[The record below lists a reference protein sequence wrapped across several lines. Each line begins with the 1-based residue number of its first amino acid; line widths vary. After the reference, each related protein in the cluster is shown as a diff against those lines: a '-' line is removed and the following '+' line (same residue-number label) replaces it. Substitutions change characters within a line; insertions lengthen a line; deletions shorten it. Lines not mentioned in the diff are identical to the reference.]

1 MTTKENA
8 KSTPRPR
15 GRPRAFDMETALDTG
30 QRLFHAS
37 SYEAVGLAAL
47 TDALGVKPPSF
58 YKAFGSKSEFFE
70 QVIERYAQAALA
82 LDEILL
88 PGRAPVDAL
97 AELLESAARTY
108 ARDPQRRG
116 CLVLEA
122 ARGPDGD
129 DSAIHARRV
138 ANQRRDRIREFVA
151 RTHPERAS
159 AVTDFMAS
167 TMSGL
172 SASAR
177 EGMDESRLLDV
188 ARTAVAG
195 LKSQLGMD

>member
-1 MTTKENA
+1 MNTKENA
-8 KSTPRPR
+8 KSAPRPR
-15 GRPRAFDMETALDTG
+15 GRPRGFDMETALDKG
-30 QRLFHAS
+30 QRLFHAG

-58 YKAFGSKSEFFE
+58 YKAFGSKSEFFA
-70 QVIERYAQAALA
+70 QVIERYAQSALA

-88 PGRAPVDAL
+88 SGRAPADAL

-108 ARDPQRRG
+108 ARDPEQRG

-122 ARGPDGD
+122 ARGNDGD
-129 DSAIHARRV
+129 ESVIHARRV

-159 AVTDFMAS
+159 AVTDFVAS

-177 EGMDESRLLDV
+177 EGMDETRLLDV

-195 LKSQLGMD
+195 LKAQLDAD